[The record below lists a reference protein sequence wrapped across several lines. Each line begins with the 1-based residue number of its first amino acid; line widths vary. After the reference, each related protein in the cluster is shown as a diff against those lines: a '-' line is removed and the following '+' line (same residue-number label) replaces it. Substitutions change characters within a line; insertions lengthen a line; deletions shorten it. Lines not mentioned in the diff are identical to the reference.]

1 MEATRTPVTIT
12 EQAAARIRVMA
23 EREGRPEPLLR
34 VRVTAGGCSGFSY
47 KLSLE
52 DAPAD
57 DDVVIDGHGAR
68 VVIDPRSVPIVDGS
82 VVDFSDALLGG
93 GMKVRNPNATSECAC
108 GESFSV

>member
-12 EQAAARIRVMA
+12 EQAAARIRAMA
-23 EREGRPEPLLR
+23 EREGRTEPLLR

-68 VVIDPRSVPIVDGS
+68 VVIDPRSVPIVEGS
-82 VVDFSDALLGG
+82 IVDFSDALLGG